1 MASTINAAVG
11 GIILSSDSSGALD
24 IQTGGVNAIQ
34 VSSAGDVTVPNL
46 SATSA
51 NITTLT
57 GTTIGTTATT
67 QLRAA
72 SASITTLTATNFSA
86 TSITV
91 SNVIAVSQGGTGQT
105 SYTNG
110 QLLIGNTT
118 GNTLT
123 KATLTAGSG
132 ITITNG
138 AGSITITNSSTGG
151 AQDFIV
157 QSYGLV

>member
-24 IQTGGVNAIQ
+24 IQAGGVNAIQ
-34 VSSAGDVTVPNL
+34 VSAAQVVTLANAL
-46 SATSA
+46 SVGS
-51 NITTLT
+51 
-57 GTTIGTTATT
+57 
-67 QLRAA
+67 
-72 SASITTLTATNFSA
+72 
-86 TSITV
+86 
-91 SNVIAVSQGGTGQT
+91 GGTGQT

-123 KATLTAGSG
+123 KATLTAGSN

-138 AGSITITNSSTGG
+138 TGSITVAVTASANSASNIFLDNLFGG
-151 AQDFIV
+151 F
-157 QSYGLV
+157 

>member
-1 MASTINAAVG
+1 MASIINAAVG

-34 VSSAGDVTVPNL
+34 IGTGASVSVSNLAVTTL
-46 SATSA
+46 SAT
-51 NITTLT
+51 TL
-57 GTTIGTTATT
+57 
-67 QLRAA
+67 
-72 SASITTLTATNFSA
+72 SATNFSA

-138 AGSITITNSSTGG
+138 AGAITITNSSTGG

>member
-1 MASTINAAVG
+1 MASIINAAVG

-34 VSSAGDVTVPNL
+34 VGTGASVSISNL
-46 SATSA
+46 AV
-51 NITTLT
+51 TTL
-57 GTTIGTTATT
+57 
-67 QLRAA
+67 
-72 SASITTLTATNFSA
+72 SATNFSA

-138 AGSITITNSSTGG
+138 AGAITITNSSTGG

>member
-1 MASTINAAVG
+1 MPSIINAAVG
-11 GIILSSDSSGALD
+11 GVILSTDTSGALN
-24 IQTGGVNAIQ
+24 IQASGVNAIQ
-34 VSSAGDVTVPNL
+34 ISAAANVTVTNL
-46 SATSA
+46 V
-51 NITTLT
+51 
-57 GTTIGTTATT
+57 
-67 QLRAA
+67 
-72 SASITTLTATNFSA
+72 A
-86 TSITV
+86 TSITLT
-91 SNVIAVSQGGTGQT
+91 NAIAVSQGGTGQT
-105 SYTNG
+105 TYTNG

-138 AGSITITNSSTGG
+138 AGAITITNSQLSG

>member
-1 MASTINAAVG
+1 MPSIINAAVG
-11 GIILSSDSSGALD
+11 GVILSTDTSGALN
-24 IQTGGVNAIQ
+24 IQAGGVNAIQ
-34 VSSAGDVTVPNL
+34 ISAAANVTVTNL
-46 SATSA
+46 VATSV
-51 NITTLT
+51 TLT
-57 GTTIGTTATT
+57 NA
-67 QLRAA
+67 
-72 SASITTLTATNFSA
+72 
-86 TSITV
+86 
-91 SNVIAVSQGGTGQT
+91 IAVSQGGTGQT
-105 SYTNG
+105 TYTNG

-138 AGSITITNSSTGG
+138 AGAITITNSSTGG

>member
-1 MASTINAAVG
+1 MS
-11 GIILSSDSSGALD
+11 IIS
-24 IQTGGVNAIQ
+24 V
-34 VSSAGDVTVPNL
+34 
-46 SATSA
+46 
-51 NITTLT
+51 
-57 GTTIGTTATT
+57 GTTVTTGLSLESDTNGNLVVKTGPSGVTAATFDAGGSVVIGT
-67 QLRAA
+67 LV
-72 SASITTLTATNFSA
+72 ATNFTA
-86 TSITV
+86 TSLTI
-91 SNVIAVSQGGTGQT
+91 SNTIQVNQGGTGQT

-151 AQDFIV
+151 AQDYIV
-157 QSYGLV
+157 QSYGIV

>member
-34 VSSAGDVTVPNL
+34 IGTGASVSVSNLAVTTL
-46 SATSA
+46 SAT
-51 NITTLT
+51 TL
-57 GTTIGTTATT
+57 
-67 QLRAA
+67 
-72 SASITTLTATNFSA
+72 SATNFSA

>member
-1 MASTINAAVG
+1 MASIINAAVG
-11 GIILSSDSSGALD
+11 GIILSSDSSGALN
-24 IQTGGVNAIQ
+24 IQAGGVNAIQ
-34 VSSAGDVTVPNL
+34 ISAAANVTVTNL
-46 SATSA
+46 VATSV
-51 NITTLT
+51 TLT
-57 GTTIGTTATT
+57 NA
-67 QLRAA
+67 
-72 SASITTLTATNFSA
+72 
-86 TSITV
+86 
-91 SNVIAVSQGGTGQT
+91 IAVSQGGTGQT
-105 SYTNG
+105 TYTNG

-138 AGSITITNSSTGG
+138 AGAITITNSSTGG

>member
-1 MASTINAAVG
+1 MPSIINAAVG
-11 GIILSSDSSGALD
+11 GVILSTDTSGALN
-24 IQTGGVNAIQ
+24 IQAGGVNAIQ
-34 VSSAGDVTVPNL
+34 ISAAANVTVTNL
-46 SATSA
+46 VATSV
-51 NITTLT
+51 TLT
-57 GTTIGTTATT
+57 NA
-67 QLRAA
+67 
-72 SASITTLTATNFSA
+72 IT
-86 TSITV
+86 
-91 SNVIAVSQGGTGQT
+91 VSQGGTGQT
-105 SYTNG
+105 TYTNG

-138 AGSITITNSSTGG
+138 AGAITITNSQLSG

>member
-1 MASTINAAVG
+1 MPSIINAAVG
-11 GIILSSDSSGALD
+11 GIILSSDSSGALN
-24 IQTGGVNAIQ
+24 IQAGGVNAIQ
-34 VSSAGDVTVPNL
+34 ISAAANVTVTNL
-46 SATSA
+46 VATSV
-51 NITTLT
+51 TLT
-57 GTTIGTTATT
+57 NA
-67 QLRAA
+67 
-72 SASITTLTATNFSA
+72 
-86 TSITV
+86 
-91 SNVIAVSQGGTGQT
+91 IAVSQGGTGQT

-138 AGSITITNSSTGG
+138 AGAITITNSSTGG

>member
-1 MASTINAAVG
+1 MASIINAAVG

-34 VSSAGDVTVPNL
+34 IGTGASVSVSNL
-46 SATSA
+46 AV
-51 NITTLT
+51 TTL
-57 GTTIGTTATT
+57 
-67 QLRAA
+67 
-72 SASITTLTATNFSA
+72 SATNFSA